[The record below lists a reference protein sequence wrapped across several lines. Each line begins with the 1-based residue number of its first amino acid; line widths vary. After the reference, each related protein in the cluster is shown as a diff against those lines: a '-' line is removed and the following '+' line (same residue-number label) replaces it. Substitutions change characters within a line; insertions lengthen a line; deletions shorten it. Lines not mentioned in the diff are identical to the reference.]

1 MPRTGLAL
9 RGKYLSPNFL
19 FLAHAYG
26 SGCSSDQAPGQLM
39 RGSVPCLGGLSSF
52 TQQSSSRIPHLKLH
66 ILARHPRSK
75 SASIP
80 ERTPRVRQRCIHT
93 TSSPY
98 SFSWIIS
105 SYHKNLDKTEGSTTP
120 TISTH
125 SSVVGQD
132 VEVTSTLGDILEQAH
147 PERVLYALLSTA
159 EGRSFVAQASP
170 EDFEAAFCSID
181 PWYLIEPLKDIYRYI
196 KPSLTTQPMYRWV
209 RAIEER
215 LESFAEQLKE
225 IIELRRDGYQLT
237 KGVCTHLLHCARV
250 LGHGPMARQ
259 IWQNLIPEA
268 GLEQDLDVHAYNCY
282 MEAICWAN
290 AFSMTEQWHLRVIP
304 RALAKRSSDN
314 PPPGFSGHRAGP
326 LGLRHE
332 TLMDFRRMVSQKIEG
347 NEETFTNLMVAMGRE
362 ADLAG
367 AKSILK
373 SVYNID
379 VDLLLQVDEEEV
391 ETPTFYEPDSPLRP
405 TTRLLYT
412 IAHVFGSNNEV
423 GLALKLVD
431 FVSRQYDLRIP
442 FNIWMHLFDWMFVLS
457 RWRSRLKKS
466 TGHGI
471 GQLHPAIIDTLWTQM
486 TDEPHNIK
494 PDVVM
499 YAYRAQSFRRYGM
512 LRESLECI
520 HLAKSLFEDGRGEAA
535 LHGRELLDFTDQLL
549 ERQPADSHHVLPAEW
564 FNLRR
569 QFIFSSII
577 EDRDLQLLIHTI
589 RTTFTWNTWPDSR
602 RIKEWERCRLPNL
615 LADFAEYLPN
625 SVVYSTRGG
634 LVDIQGLQKTRLEAA
649 RSGIFMS
656 RINGMLRAHMDQ
668 NIVTFAHLSVARKN
682 FWAEVRETKEPGVP
696 LVTHRLTRV

>member
-1 MPRTGLAL
+1 
-9 RGKYLSPNFL
+9 
-19 FLAHAYG
+19 
-26 SGCSSDQAPGQLM
+26 M
-39 RGSVPCLGGLSSF
+39 RGSVPCLGGFTTF

-66 ILARHPRSK
+66 ILARHPRSQ

-80 ERTPRVRQRCIHT
+80 ERTPRMRQRCLHT
-93 TSSPY
+93 TSSP
-98 SFSWIIS
+98 FSLSGIFS
-105 SYHKNLDKTEGSTTP
+105 GSNKNIDKTEGSTTSA
-120 TISTH
+120 ISTH
-125 SSVVGQD
+125 SSVVGQN
-132 VEVTSTLGDILEQAH
+132 VEVNSTLGDILEQAH
-147 PERVLYALLSTA
+147 PERVFYALLSTA
-159 EGRSFVAQASP
+159 EGRRFVAHAPS

-181 PWYLIEPLKDIYRYI
+181 PWYLIEPFKDIYRYI
-196 KPSLTTQPMYRWV
+196 KPSLTTQPRYRWV

-225 IIELRRDGYQLT
+225 IIDLRRDGYQLT
-237 KGVCTHLLHCARV
+237 KSVCTHLLHCARV

-259 IWQNLIPEA
+259 IWQIMIPED
-268 GLEQDLDVHAYNCY
+268 GLQQDLDVQAYNCY

-290 AFSMTEQWHLRVIP
+290 AFSKTEQWHLRVIP
-304 RALAKRSSDN
+304 RVLAIRSSVD

-332 TLMDFRRMVSQKIEG
+332 TLVYFRRMVSQKIEG

-391 ETPTFYEPDSPLRP
+391 ETPTFYELDSPLRP
-405 TTRLLYT
+405 TARLLYT
-412 IAHVFGSNNEV
+412 IAHVFGSNNEIE
-423 GLALKLVD
+423 LALKLVD

-442 FNIWMHLFDWMFVLS
+442 FNVWMHLFDWTFVLS
-457 RWRSRLKKS
+457 RWRSTIQKRKGL
-466 TGHGI
+466 GI
-471 GQLHPAIIDTLWTQM
+471 GQLPPAIMDMLWTQM

-499 YAYRAQSFRRYGM
+499 HAYRAQSFRHHGL

-535 LHGRELLDFTDQLL
+535 LHGRELLDLTDQLL
-549 ERQPADSHHVLPAEW
+549 ERQPAYSQHVLPAEW

-589 RTTFTWNTWPDSR
+589 RTTFTWKRWPESR
-602 RIKEWERCRLPNL
+602 GIKEWERCRLPNL
-615 LADFAEYLPN
+615 IADFAEYLPN
-625 SVVYSTRGG
+625 SVAYRTRGG
-634 LVDIQGLQKTRLEAA
+634 LVEIEGLRETRLEAA
-649 RSGIFMS
+649 RTGIAMS
-656 RINGMLRAHMDQ
+656 RRNGVLRAHMDQ
-668 NIVTFAHLSVARKN
+668 RIVTFAHLSEARKN
-682 FWAEVRETKEPGVP
+682 FGAEMHENQRAGASLASQRVR
-696 LVTHRLTRV
+696 RF